1 MVALAWVLSRPGLT
15 GPIIGPR
22 TMEQLDGALQALDV
36 SLDEATLAEL
46 DKIFPPHKACP
57 EDYAW

>member
-22 TMEQLDGALQALDV
+22 TAEHLDGALQALEV

-46 DKIFPPHKACP
+46 DKIFPPHKPSP

>member
-1 MVALAWVLSRPGLT
+1 LSRPGLI

-22 TMEQLDGALQALDV
+22 TAEHLDGALQALDV
-36 SLDEATLAEL
+36 NLDEATLAEL
-46 DKIFPPHKACP
+46 DKIFPPHQPSP

>member
-1 MVALAWVLSRPGLT
+1 MVALAWVLSRPGLI

-22 TMEQLDGALQALDV
+22 TAEHLDGALGALDV
-36 SLDEATLAEL
+36 QLDEAAQAEL
-46 DKIFPPHKACP
+46 DKIFPPHKPSP